1 MTPTIVAAA
10 KRYAPAAPSAAST
23 SGSAAPATAMA
34 GGAPSTAKATATADG
49 FAGAVVDIG
58 CGVGRTS
65 LALARAGYRVFGVD
79 PSDRAVRLAA
89 STAAAEGLAER
100 AAFAVGDATGD
111 PPSEW
116 IDRFGLAVCS
126 EVIEHVA
133 APERVVDYARRVLRP
148 GGILILTTP
157 HDRRLWTTMDAYAG
171 RETRFTADEL
181 RALLWD
187 FDILEVGTEGFPFP
201 RIAMRTY
208 DRLLRRRGGEHRF
221 AACGDGPAHRVY
233 TRVMP
238 APLRVDHWVRRL
250 RRGMMLVVVARRRV
264 IIA

>member
-1 MTPTIVAAA
+1 M
-10 KRYAPAAPSAAST
+10 
-23 SGSAAPATAMA
+23 
-34 GGAPSTAKATATADG
+34 ADG

-100 AAFAVGDATGD
+100 AAFRVGDATGD

-187 FDILEVGTEGFPFP
+187 FDILEVGTEGFPFQ
-201 RIAMRTY
+201 RIVMRTY
-208 DRLLRRRGGEHRF
+208 DRLVRRRGGKHPF
-221 AACGDGPAHRVY
+221 AAFGDGPAYRVS